1 MARPSPRARGF
12 TLTELIIILVIV
24 GALGVFAAPRL
35 DVTGFDDY
43 SFEQELKSALRY
55 AQKAAVASRCE
66 VEVAF
71 NDGYAVSYTGDPDDG
86 CGDGEQPLG
95 HPTRGGPF
103 AGEGERGAGIVSA
116 PEEIVFDTRGRLD
129 NGHDIDD
136 TVDIELR
143 SGRVLTIWAD
153 TGYIDG

>member
-1 MARPSPRARGF
+1 MASPSPRARGF

-24 GALGVFAAPRL
+24 GALAVFAAPRL

-55 AQKAAVASRCE
+55 AQKAAVSSRCE

-71 NDGYAVSYTGDPDDG
+71 NDGYAVSYTGEPDD
-86 CGDGEQPLG
+86 CSNGEPMG

-116 PEEIVFDTRGRLD
+116 PDEIVFDTRGRLGND
-129 NGHDIDD
+129 HDIDD
-136 TVDIELR
+136 TVEIELR
-143 SGRVLTIWAD
+143 SGRVLTIWAE
-153 TGYIDG
+153 TGYLDG